1 MDGSD
6 IDRTL
11 VVGSVGSTDDLGD
24 GTTTFHLEALVSGH
38 QEKANFQV
46 TGIDAAALIDNV
58 QQVTVQDIAAAR
70 LVSGADA
77 LHATTLDGTGITE
90 EALSAADMVT
100 TIRIPPELVCSLESV
115 VSSSNLHPGE
125 GNVSYVNVP
134 NLELTSAGQLVISQ
148 GSVVYAQ
155 ALANG
160 QQAILTSNIGQEVN
174 IVQGTAVNGEAPKR
188 KKGGWPK
195 GKKRKRD
202 SLKEANAPKA
212 PTTAYV
218 LFLNE
223 QRSKVKKEHPE
234 LNFTEITKVLGNRW
248 SSLGEDEKKKYI
260 ENAES
265 DKRRY
270 INDLKAFQQTDL
282 YQMLMKKQAA
292 KKFKNLVGVDPDAL
306 EPDIEST
313 LLSGMNMEDDDSCEL
328 FCKTCDQY
336 FSSMHNK
343 KEHLYGKQHLLN
355 LTGKLCEVEKEL
367 FDLDNSNQD
376 GSLRN
381 LDTQAEFTEI
391 ESVLVPK
398 RILPAPINLE
408 QFKEEFIELNAA
420 RELEMRILRK
430 RQEEMMELNMI
441 LNRDLKDLQ
450 NTIYKQ
456 EEELKNQQTYGAAL
470 QRQLDGLRMIPTL
483 FGVINF

>member
-11 VVGSVGSTDDLGD
+11 VVGHVSSTDELGD
-24 GTTTFHLEALVSGH
+24 AATTFNLGALVSE
-38 QEKANFQV
+38 QEKASFQV
-46 TGIDAAALIDNV
+46 AGMEAGALIDNV
-58 QQVTVQDIAAAR
+58 RQHVAVQDIATAR
-70 LVSGADA
+70 LVTAEGDT
-77 LHATTLDGTGITE
+77 LHAATLDEAGITE
-90 EALSAADMVT
+90 EALSASDMVT
-100 TIRIPPELVCSLESV
+100 TIRIHPELVCSLESV
-115 VSSSNLHPGE
+115 VTSTALNVPG
-125 GNVSYVNVP
+125 GANVLYVNVP
-134 NLELTSAGQLVISQ
+134 NLEHATPGQPLNSQ

-160 QQAILTSNIGQEVN
+160 QQAILTSNITE
-174 IVQGTAVNGEAPKR
+174 TKVNGEAPKKR
-188 KKGGWPK
+188 KGGWPK
-195 GKKRKRD
+195 GRKRKRD
-202 SLKEANAPKA
+202 PLKDANAPKA

-218 LFLNE
+218 FFSNE
-223 QRSKVKKEHPE
+223 QRLKVKKENPDMS
-234 LNFTEITKVLGNRW
+234 FTEITKLLGNQW
-248 SSLGEDEKKKYI
+248 SSLNEDEKKKYI

-270 INDLKAFQQTDL
+270 INDLKAYQQTDL

-292 KKFKNLVGVDPDAL
+292 RKFKNLVGVDPDAL

-313 LLSGMNMEDDDSCEL
+313 LLSGMNMEDDDPSDL

-367 FDLDNSNQD
+367 FDMENSNQQEAAMT
-376 GSLRN
+376 SLESN
-381 LDTQAEFTEI
+381 TEFTEI
-391 ESVLVPK
+391 ESVLTPK

-408 QFKEEFIELNAA
+408 QFKDEFIELNAA

-441 LNRDLKDLQ
+441 LNRDLKELQ
-450 NTIYKQ
+450 NTICKQ
-456 EEELKNQQTYGAAL
+456 EEDFKNLQTYGAAL